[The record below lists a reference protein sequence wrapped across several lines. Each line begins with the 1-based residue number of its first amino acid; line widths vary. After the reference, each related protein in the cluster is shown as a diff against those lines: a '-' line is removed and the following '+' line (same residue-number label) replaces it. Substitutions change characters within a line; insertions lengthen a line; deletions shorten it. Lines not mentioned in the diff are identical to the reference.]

1 MRQQSGGSLNASGD
15 SNDMTTYFGGFK
27 IIE

>member
-1 MRQQSGGSLNASGD
+1 LRQQSGGSLNASGD
-15 SNDMTTYFGGFK
+15 SNDQTTYFGAFK